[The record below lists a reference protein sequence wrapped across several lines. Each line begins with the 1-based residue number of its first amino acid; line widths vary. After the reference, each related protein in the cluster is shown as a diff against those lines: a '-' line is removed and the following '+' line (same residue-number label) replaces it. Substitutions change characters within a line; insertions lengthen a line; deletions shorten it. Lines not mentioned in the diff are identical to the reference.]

1 MCHQSVRPDARPQS
15 PSPQGG
21 RDGEGQGQ
29 PDLDPDPDPDPP
41 QGDTGPGLSP
51 PGDEQSGNHGNGGSA
66 AEEIYGCPS
75 EGEEEE
81 EEEED
86 GSDNDL
92 NTEAVQGL
100 CFSSSGDFVG
110 FAAPGWSCPPVGRP
124 SASVPWDGSL
134 PGGVEEEEEI
144 RDNRPSGAGDSGL
157 ADTEESLPPPPPP
170 PPPVGRAGGVEGGP
184 GGGVE
189 GGPGGGE
196 EEEERGRPSADP
208 RMNAPP
214 CAAPGNRTVPSHGP
228 AGGEHPGGESP
239 SVTEPDSPCGEEP
252 DLEEAQ

>member
-1 MCHQSVRPDARPQS
+1 MCHQSVRPDARSQS

-29 PDLDPDPDPDPP
+29 PDLDPDPDPDPNPP

-81 EEEED
+81 D
-86 GSDNDL
+86 GSDDDL

-110 FAAPGWSCPPVGRP
+110 FAAPGWSSPPVGRP

-134 PGGVEEEEEI
+134 PGGVEEEEES

-157 ADTEESLPPPPPP
+157 ADTEESLPPSSSSSPFTAA
-170 PPPVGRAGGVEGGP
+170 VGRVGGVEGGP
-184 GGGVE
+184 GGG
-189 GGPGGGE
+189 
-196 EEEERGRPSADP
+196 EEERGRPSADP

-214 CAAPGNRTVPSHGP
+214 CATPGNRTVPSHGP
-228 AGGEHPGGESP
+228 AGGEHHGGESP